1 MNLGIGTK
9 SSDYTMLLKELYEKN
24 CGTRAE
30 VYQYGTAGFRTD
42 ASILDSVMF
51 TTGILATLRSVS
63 CQCKSIGVMIT
74 ASHNPPNDNGVKIV
88 ETDGSMLQQR
98 WEPLAT
104 KLANSVSTYEKF
116 ATALDE
122 IISELGIDKHGDYK
136 AKIVVGHDSR
146 ESSPRLLSNLL
157 DGVKALF
164 PNTKITNHGL
174 LTTPQLHFLTANDS
188 YFEDYYYKHFLTA
201 WDQLFALYDIK
212 SFTAFRSLYID
223 SANGVGAPQF
233 LKMLCYSHEDFVQ
246 LQKIRLEQID
256 IINNNWLNP
265 TELNHGC
272 GADFVKTNQKL
283 PKSINANID
292 TLYCSFDGDADRVV
306 FYYVDDRKNFHLL
319 DGDKISTLFAYFL
332 NNLLTES
339 KLTDQ
344 LKLGVVQTAYANG
357 SSSHYLENTLKVP
370 VSIAKTGVKHLHH
383 EAVTNYDIGVYFE
396 ANGHGT
402 VIFSS
407 HFYDVINRELEKDNS
422 NRGIQTLK
430 LFSQLINQTIGDA
443 ITDMIGVIS
452 ILAIQNWSPAT
463 WDKEYTDLP
472 NRLTK
477 SIVPDRAAFIT
488 TDQERRLVH
497 PKGLQEKI
505 DELVAKYP
513 RGRSFIRASGTED
526 AVRIYAEAE
535 TLEATKDLSER
546 VTAALIETVSK
557 K

>member
-1 MNLGIGTK
+1 MTL
-9 SSDYTMLLKELYEKN
+9 EQLYEKN
-24 CGTRAE
+24 CATRDQ

-42 ASILDSVMF
+42 AAILDSVMF
-51 TTGILATLRSVS
+51 TTGIIATLRSIS
-63 CQCKSIGVMIT
+63 CGCKSIGVMIT
-74 ASHNPPNDNGVKIV
+74 ASHNPPKDNGVKIV
-88 ETDGSMLQQR
+88 ETDGSMLQQS

-104 KLANSVSTYEKF
+104 KLANSVSSFEVFTQ
-116 ATALDE
+116 ALDE
-122 IISELGIDKHGDYK
+122 IMQDLKISKDGDYS

-174 LTTPQLHFLTANDS
+174 LTTPQLHFLTANDT
-188 YFEDYYYKHFLTA
+188 YFEDYYYKYFLTA
-201 WDQLFALYDIK
+201 WNELFGLYNID
-212 SFTAFRSLYID
+212 SFTAFKTLSID
-223 SANGVGAPQF
+223 CANGIGGPQF
-233 LKMLCYSHEDFVQ
+233 LKMLCYSHEEFSH
-246 LQKIRLEQID
+246 LQKIRLGQVD
-256 IINNNWLNP
+256 IINNSWLDP
-265 TELNHGC
+265 SKLNYGC

-283 PKSINANID
+283 PESINANPE

-306 FYYVDDRKNFHLL
+306 FYYVDGGNKFHLL

-332 NNLLTES
+332 NNLLKES
-339 KLTDQ
+339 KLTDK

-357 SSSHYLENTLKVP
+357 SSTNYLNNTLKIP

-402 VIFSS
+402 VLFSN
-407 HFYDVINRELEKDNS
+407 HFYDVIDSELAKNKQDKS
-422 NRGIQTLK
+422 IQTLK

-443 ITDMIGVIS
+443 ITDMIGIIAILS
-452 ILAIQNWSPAT
+452 IQEWSPAT

-472 NRLTK
+472 NKLTK
-477 SIVPDRAAFIT
+477 AIVPDRSVFVT
-488 TDQERRLVH
+488 TDQERRLVS
-497 PKGLQEKI
+497 PEGLQDKI
-505 DELVAKYP
+505 DALVAKCP

-535 TLEATKDLSER
+535 TPEATEELSKN
-546 VTAALIETVSK
+546 VTAALAETVSSK
-557 K
+557 N